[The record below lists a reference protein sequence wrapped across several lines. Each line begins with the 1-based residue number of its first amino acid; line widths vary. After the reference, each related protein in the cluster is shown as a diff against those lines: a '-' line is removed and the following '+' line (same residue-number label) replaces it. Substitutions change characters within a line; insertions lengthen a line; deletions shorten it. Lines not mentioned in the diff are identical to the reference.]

1 MYKRLFVLRDLPL
14 PRDYEH
20 RRAALLRFIAESL
33 GLARKGADVVLDVL
47 DALFYFNVKRG
58 YAPTLDEV
66 VAHVN
71 KRRRE
76 RGERAVAAEAVRYHI
91 RRMEDMGILERSA
104 RRNGRISFRSVH
116 GEPSEFIH
124 LLRSDVLSLL
134 GKVEKAVDALIRIYS
149 M

>member
-91 RRMEDMGILERSA
+91 RRMEEMGILERSA

-116 GEPSEFIH
+116 GEPSEFVH
-124 LLRSDVLSLL
+124 LLRSDVSSIL
-134 GKVEKAVDALIRIYS
+134 GKVEKAVDALVRIYG

>member
-1 MYKRLFVLRDLPL
+1 MYKRTFILRDIPL

-20 RRAALLRFIAESL
+20 RRAALLRFLAESL

-58 YAPTLDEV
+58 YAPTLDELV
-66 VAHVN
+66 GYVN

-91 RRMEDMGILERSA
+91 RRMEEMGILERSS

-116 GEPSEFIH
+116 GEPSEFVE
-124 LLRSDVLSLL
+124 LLRADLTSALDRI
-134 GKVEKAVDALIRIYS
+134 GKAVDALIRIYS